1 MYNKYHLGGQ
11 DMKKVTLED
20 IDKLINDLEKSNL
33 IKLKEILIWI
43 PFIGRSL
50 YEKAEFQEIKITV
63 LRKMI
68 AKIANGEL
76 NEQEVIEEFTPM
88 ILEQGKKNQKKKCKQ
103 KNDKEGEYY
112 HGKNK

>member
-1 MYNKYHLGGQ
+1 
-11 DMKKVTLED
+11 MKKVTLED

-88 ILEQGKKNQKKKCKQ
+88 ILEQGKKKCKQ
-103 KNDKEGEYY
+103 KNDKEGEY

>member
-1 MYNKYHLGGQ
+1 MNEVSLQ
-11 DMKKVTLED
+11 DLIE
-20 IDKLINDLEKSNL
+20 LINDLEKSNL

-68 AKIANGEL
+68 VKIVTGEL
-76 NEQEVIEEFTPM
+76 NEQEVIKEFTPM
-88 ILEQGKKNQKKKCKQ
+88 ILEQREKNQKKKCKI
-103 KNDKEGEYY
+103 K
-112 HGKNK
+112 GKGKC